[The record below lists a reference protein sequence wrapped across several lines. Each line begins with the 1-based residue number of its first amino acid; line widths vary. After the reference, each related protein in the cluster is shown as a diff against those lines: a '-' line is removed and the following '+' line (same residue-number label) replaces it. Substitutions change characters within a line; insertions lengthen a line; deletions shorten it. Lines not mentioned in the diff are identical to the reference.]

1 MAFGMVLPHIPTS
14 KLERDGFDG
23 WPIQWI
29 RNMLDGCSQLV
40 MSGAP
45 QGSISGL
52 LLFNIFI
59 NNTDDGIECT
69 LISLLMALSRVLQW
83 IQQEEG
89 TPSRGTWAGS
99 QSGTT

>member
-1 MAFGMVLPHIPTS
+1 
-14 KLERDGFDG
+14 
-23 WPIQWI
+23 
-29 RNMLDGCSQLV
+29 MLSGSMTRRRLV
-40 MSGAP
+40 MSGVP

-52 LLFNIFI
+52 ALFNIFI

-99 QSGTT
+99 QRGTT

>member
-1 MAFGMVLPHIPTS
+1 MAFRDSKTSLVKKGKAIDVIYLDLCMAFGMVLPHIPTS

-40 MSGAP
+40 MSGVP

-69 LISLLMALSRVLQW
+69 LISLLMALS
-83 IQQEEG
+83 
-89 TPSRGTWAGS
+89 
-99 QSGTT
+99 